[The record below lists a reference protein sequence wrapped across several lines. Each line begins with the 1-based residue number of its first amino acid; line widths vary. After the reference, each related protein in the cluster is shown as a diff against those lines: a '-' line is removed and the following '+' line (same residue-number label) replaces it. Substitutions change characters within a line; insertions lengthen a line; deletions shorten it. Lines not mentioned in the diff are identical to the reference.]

1 MLIGLFFVTVLLL
14 LGALIGVTGRQL
26 YLWLKVVSVPINSIL
41 FTCIYVL
48 IVFGFLAVFI
58 CSHGA
63 RLALPRRL
71 YAMSHYAVGIL
82 FYLALIMCA
91 LALVYGLLQL
101 LHIVPR
107 PLPAR
112 LRLICSS
119 AAVALALL
127 VSVYGIWHAADIRVK
142 EYDVAL
148 DGGGASAM
156 KVALISDIHLGYI
169 MDTGRLEKVVAA
181 VNATQPHL
189 VCIAGDIFNSAYVSL
204 DDPAAMQAVFR
215 KLEAPFGVYACLG
228 NHDAGSAYAQMTEF
242 LAAANIRLLL
252 DEAVVVDE
260 RLLLAGRRDSTPI
273 GAQGD
278 KRTALSGIYDS
289 ELPVLLLDHQ
299 PGNIGEYDDSID
311 LILCGHT
318 HRGQVF
324 PGSLITDA
332 LYEVDYGYY
341 QKDAASPQVIVTS
354 GIGTWGPPLRV
365 GSDAEVVLIEL
376 SLPQ

>member
-1 MLIGLFFVTVLLL
+1 MQIGLFFVTVLLL

-26 YLWLKVVSVPINSIL
+26 YLWLKVASVPINSIL

-101 LHIVPR
+101 LHIVPH

-181 VNATQPHL
+181 VNATQPDL
-189 VCIAGDIFNSAYVSL
+189 VCIAGDIFNSDYVSL
-204 DDPAAMQAVFR
+204 DDPAALQAVFR

-228 NHDAGSAYAQMTEF
+228 NHDAGSAYAQITEF
-242 LAAANIRLLL
+242 LAAANISLLL

-278 KRTALSGIYDS
+278 KRTALSGIYDT

-299 PGNIGEYDDSID
+299 PGNIGEYDDGID